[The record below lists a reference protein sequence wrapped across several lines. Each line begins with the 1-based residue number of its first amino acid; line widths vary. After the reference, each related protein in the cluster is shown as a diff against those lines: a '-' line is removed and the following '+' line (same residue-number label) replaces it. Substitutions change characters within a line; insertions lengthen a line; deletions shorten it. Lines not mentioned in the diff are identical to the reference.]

1 MSRSRKILE
10 ARRQEI
16 EAALTSLQTE
26 LEEVKRALAAVDR
39 TAGNKSRSH
48 PSRTKPIKVLMR
60 EILSAHPEGLQ
71 LLDIVDL
78 LEKHGRSVSRRNTS
92 GYLSNLKKEGK
103 ITSDGD
109 LWKLA

>member
-1 MSRSRKILE
+1 MSRRRKILE

-60 EILSAHPEGLQ
+60 EILSAHPEGLRQ
-71 LLDIVDL
+71 SPHA
-78 LEKHGRSVSRRNTS
+78 ER
-92 GYLSNLKKEGK
+92 
-103 ITSDGD
+103 
-109 LWKLA
+109 